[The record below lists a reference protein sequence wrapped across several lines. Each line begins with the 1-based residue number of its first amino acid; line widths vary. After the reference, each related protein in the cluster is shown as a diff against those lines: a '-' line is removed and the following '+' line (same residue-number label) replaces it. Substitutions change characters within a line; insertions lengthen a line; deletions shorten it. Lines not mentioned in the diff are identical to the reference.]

1 MSQKKFL
8 LNSLKELFQKELKI
22 KVNIESKFLDF
33 KSWDSLG
40 NFNIL
45 LACEKKYKIKFTS
58 NEFTSLN
65 KFKEI
70 LKVVEKKI
78 KKRR

>member
-45 LACEKKYKIKFTS
+45 LAIEKKYRIKFTS
-58 NEFTSLN
+58 NEFTNLN
-65 KFKEI
+65 SFKEI